1 MRYRIA
7 GRGIRA
13 VSRIRKVRCKPCGKI
28 LYRTEDAA
36 RYALGLALTGNW
48 EGTAHYALAVYPCPH
63 RKNIFHIGHNP
74 AVIRVIEDAARKS
87 A

>member
-1 MRYRIA
+1 M
-7 GRGIRA
+7 
-13 VSRIRKVRCKPCGKI
+13 SRIPKVRCKPCGKI

-48 EGTAHYALAVYPCPH
+48 NGTAHYSMGVYPCKH
-63 RKNIFHIGHNP
+63 RKGFHIGHNP